1 MALEFYTEK
10 EIARPR
16 ATRARSALAGEPD
29 ALTLANALWDFHGVG
44 LEFFRGPA
52 TEGNLARRAM
62 ESLFQGDHDVGLHI
76 LTALGNPPKSSPAAA
91 EHLLEEITEARSTK

>member
-10 EIARPR
+10 QITRAR
-16 ATRARSALAGEPD
+16 ATRAGSALAGESD
-29 ALTLANALWDFHGVG
+29 ALSLANAFWDFHGVG

-62 ESLFQGDHDVGLHI
+62 ESLLESDHDVGFHI
-76 LTALGNPPKSSPAAA
+76 LTALGNPPKSSPAAT
-91 EHLLEEITEARSTK
+91 EHLLEEIAEARSSK